1 MNPKDIKISD
11 FTYELPDERIA
22 RFPLTERDQSKL
34 LVYKNGNIEHRHFFE
49 LPDYLQSGDVLLVN
63 NTKVVQARLLF
74 HTESG
79 KKIEIFCLE
88 PIGYDI
94 QQAMM
99 HHQTSDWL
107 VLIGGAKKWNATE
120 KLTLKVNYQNTTELQ
135 VQFIER
141 ANDGFIVR
149 FVWDGDSVFADMLNA
164 VGKMPLPPY
173 LKREPDENDKTR
185 YQTVYAAHEGSVA
198 APTAG
203 LHFTNRVFEA
213 IAKKGIEKKEIILH
227 VGAGTFRPVKSDTM
241 SGHDMHTEEIIA
253 DLELIQFFATNKN
266 RVIAV
271 GTTSCRSIESIY
283 WLGVQLI
290 NGKTP
295 DGNLL
300 CGQWTP
306 YETPSDN
313 IPANHAFS
321 AVVHYMYQKGIKTLK
336 GETGLMIAPGYTYRV
351 INGIVTNFHQPNST
365 LLLLVAAGIGDK
377 WKKVYAEALEK
388 NYRFLSYG
396 DSSLLLFNA

>member
-1 MNPKDIKISD
+1 MNPKEIKISD

-22 RFPLTERDQSKL
+22 RFPLAERDQSKL
-34 LVYKNGNIEHRHFFE
+34 LVFKNGNIEHRRFFE
-49 LPDYLQSGDVLLVN
+49 LPDYLQSGDVLLIN
-63 NTKVVQARLLF
+63 NTKVVQARLF
-74 HTESG
+74 FQTESD

-88 PIGYDI
+88 PVGCDI

-107 VLIGGAKKWNATE
+107 VLIGGAKKWNTKE
-120 KLTLKVNYQNTTELQ
+120 ILILEVNYQNTTELR

-149 FVWDGDSVFADMLNA
+149 FLWDGDSVFADILNA
-164 VGKMPLPPY
+164 AGKMPLPPY

-203 LHFTNRVFEA
+203 LHFTDRVFEA
-213 IAKKGIEKKEIILH
+213 IAKKGIDKKEIILH

-241 SGHDMHTEEIIA
+241 SDHEMHAEEIIA
-253 DLELIQFFATNKN
+253 DLDLICFFASNKN

-283 WLGVQLI
+283 WLGVQLL
-290 NGKTP
+290 NGIMPKE
-295 DGNLL
+295 NLL

-306 YETPSDN
+306 YEIQSEN
-313 IPANHAFS
+313 ISANDAFS
-321 AVVHYMYQKGIKTLK
+321 AVVEYMNQKKMKTLK
-336 GETGLMIAPGYTYRV
+336 GQTALMIAPGYTYRV
-351 INGIVTNFHQPNST
+351 ISAIITNFHQPNST
-365 LLLLVAAGIGDK
+365 LLLLVAAGIGNN
-377 WKKVYAEALEK
+377 WKKVYTEALK
-388 NYRFLSYG
+388 NDYRFLSYG
-396 DSSLLLFNA
+396 DSSLLFLNA